1 MSHLKQLWKETDDFV
16 RAHETQIVEKYIHFL
31 HEVAK
36 HYLSKGARV
45 FFRENRVV
53 HYGEGGFG
61 SLIVETEDDEQ
72 EMFGDYILEIRFTPK
87 LEEADLIG
95 AVEITAASLSDIKYE
110 IN

>member
-1 MSHLKQLWKETDDFV
+1 MNLKQLWKETDDFV
-16 RAHETQIVEKYIHFL
+16 RSHETQIAEKYLHFL
-31 HEVAK
+31 REVAK
-36 HYLSKGARV
+36 HYLSKGQRV

-72 EMFGDYILEIRFTPK
+72 AMFGDYILEIRFTPK
-87 LEEADLIG
+87 LEKEDLIG
-95 AVEITAASLSDIKYE
+95 AIEITEASLSDIKYE